1 MAQVTPRGHGRRP
14 PGAAARPARGARVST
29 DHTGALHLA
38 WTSLQRTGRPLGGTS
53 YAIDNARYCDA
64 PISIGYEG
72 RTTVAGRTKSMFVD
86 MSVPCRKCAGC
97 RRAKQR
103 EWTARAIAELRVA
116 ARTWF
121 VTFTFA
127 PHNQA
132 AMLYRARVASKAWA
146 SLSESE
152 QFHRVHL
159 QGAREVTLFIK
170 RLKKARNDE
179 LRKAKDRRRVKLRYM
194 YVVEPHKSGLP
205 HYHMLLHECWNGT
218 PDWVEVTKR
227 QIQAQWV
234 LGWSSCTLATKSRA
248 YYVCKYISKD
258 AQCRVR
264 ASLKYGVSG

>member
-14 PGAAARPARGARVST
+14 LAASPARGARVLT
-29 DHTGALHLA
+29 DHNVALHVA
-38 WTSLQRTGRPLGGTS
+38 WGALQRTGRPPGGSS
-53 YAIDNARYCDA
+53 YAIDYARYCDS
-64 PISIGYEG
+64 PITIGWEG
-72 RTTVAGRTKSMFVD
+72 RRTDAGRTRSLFVD
-86 MSVPCRKCAGC
+86 MAVPCRKCPGC

-103 EWTARAIAELRVA
+103 EWTARAIAELRRS

-132 AMLYRARVASKAWA
+132 AMAYRARIASPSWNL
-146 SLSESE
+146 LSDSE

-159 QGAREVTLFIK
+159 EAAREVTLFLK

-179 LRKAKDRRRVKLRYM
+179 LRRAKDKRRVKLRYF

-205 HYHMLLHECWNGT
+205 HYHMLLHECWNGS
-218 PDWVEVTKR
+218 PEWVEVTKR
-227 QIQAQWV
+227 QIQAQWI
-234 LGWSSCTLATKSRA
+234 LGYSSAMLATKSRA
-248 YYVCKYISKD
+248 YYVCKYIAKD

-264 ASLKYGVSG
+264 ASLRYGQSG